1 MYMKYDDN
9 KPKASRY
16 ILYARKSTES
26 EDRQVASIESQVDVM
41 KKVAKDY
48 GLNVV
53 EVMSEAGSGF
63 KTGRKVFNSMLE
75 KIERGDADG
84 IVVWKL
90 SRLSRN
96 PDDAG
101 RIMGMLQRDQIK
113 HIRTT
118 DRNWLPNDNVLMMY
132 VEFGLTNQFSRDLR
146 ADTKRGLEQK
156 AERGWYPGASLPLG
170 YRHAQ
175 YKKLGQDEI
184 LPNEKFELV
193 QKGLKWVASNECT
206 PHEAQDRL
214 IALGLTG
221 KKGEPLPGSTWYELL
236 VNPLYAG
243 QFEYPAGS
251 GTMYPSKAEK
261 AIEWDE
267 HEAILVRLGLKLKTR
282 PKTHFM
288 PYTGLMYCG
297 ECGCSITAS
306 KHKKVQKNGNIHHYT
321 HYHCTK
327 RKANCTQSVIQIED
341 LEKQYKEVLST
352 IEIPESFHQWAIE
365 EIKKDQERYIAE
377 RGQSTEVARKNYDE
391 VVKKLDNLIE
401 KYIEG
406 KVPEDY
412 YNRKLVEYEAEKKV
426 CKGPIDAIDNRIDER
441 IKELD
446 EDLGFAATA
455 YARFSKGDEH
465 ERREIMLQLG
475 SNLSLFDGVLGVT
488 LRKPLKQVQNLAN
501 EVKTVS
507 KMFEPLEKI
516 DNSVKFKDYLSSSP
530 IMGAR
535 RDLNSRPP
543 LPQSGALTN

>member
-48 GLNVV
+48 SLNVV

-101 RIMGMLQRDQIK
+101 RIMGMLQREQIK

-118 DRNWLPNDNVLMMY
+118 DRNWLPTDNVLMMY

-184 LPNEKFELV
+184 LPNEKFGLV
-193 QKGLKWVASNECT
+193 QKGLRWVASNECT
-206 PHEAQDRL
+206 PTEAQDRL
-214 IALGLTG
+214 IALGLIG
-221 KKGEPLPGSTWYELL
+221 KKGEALPTSTWYEIL

-306 KHKKVQKNGNIHHYT
+306 KHKKVQKNGNVHHYT

-327 RKANCTQSVIQIED
+327 RKAKCSQSVVQIVD
-341 LEKQYKEVLST
+341 LEEQYKDLLAS

-377 RGQSTEVARKNYDE
+377 RGQSTEVARRNYDE

-406 KVPEDY
+406 KVPEEY
-412 YNRKLVEYEAEKKV
+412 YNRKLSEYETEKKT
-426 CKGPIDAIDNRIDER
+426 CKGLIDAIDNRIDER

-446 EDLGFAATA
+446 EDLGFASTA
-455 YARFSKGDEH
+455 YARFRKGDEY

-488 LRKPLKQVQNLAN
+488 LRKPLKQVQNLVK
-501 EVKTVS
+501 EVKVVA
-507 KMFEPLEKI
+507 KMFEPLEKA
-516 DNSVKFKDYLSSSP
+516 DNSAKFAEYLSSNP
-530 IMGAR
+530 MMG
-535 RDLNSRPP
+535 
-543 LPQSGALTN
+543 G